1 MKKFVFKRKG
11 NVILTMLLFVMFIM
25 IIAALIF
32 SFLTSVET
40 SRKAQKAAQI
50 IAETRA
56 LAIDVRL
63 KERYGYIEI
72 LHKPTP
78 QYVYKTQ
85 YPKMPA
91 YNVIEQGYNDPI
103 LSSDNAAYK
112 SAVIFADKAAKDAGI
127 AYVDGVTKN
136 NDDGTGETKLLTIK
150 PENICIEV
158 LSLPTAKISKE
169 RLKCGPITTP
179 SATPQVLSEVEITN
193 EVPVYGSQHRLNGF
207 TGTAKDVQNNMQNYN
222 YVLVLITY
230 QEQTFFYK
238 AIQRFAH
245 GEQVPGALPGEDGYW
260 TPPPIKTVFAIAYP
274 QIDFCFGADC

>member
-1 MKKFVFKRKG
+1 MKKNIFKRKG

-25 IIAALIF
+25 IIAALFF
-32 SFLTSVET
+32 SFLTSVDA

-78 QYVYKTQ
+78 TYVYKTQ
-85 YPKMPA
+85 FPVAPDF
-91 YNVIEQGYNDPI
+91 NTIQGYDNKI
-103 LSSDNAAYK
+103 LSPNDTAYK
-112 SAVIFADKAAKDAGI
+112 SAVIFADTSAKEAGI
-127 AYVDGVTKN
+127 SYIDGVTKN
-136 NDDGTGETKLLTIK
+136 NDDGTGNTKLLEVK

-158 LSLPTAKISKE
+158 YSLPDTKISKE
-169 RLKCGPITTP
+169 KLQCGPITTP
-179 SATPQVLSEVEITN
+179 SNPATVLPNVILPN
-193 EVPVYGSQHRLNGF
+193 DVPIYGSQHRLNGF
-207 TGTAKDVQNNMQNYN
+207 TGTATDIQNDIRNYN
-222 YVLVLITY
+222 YVFVLLTY
-230 QEQTFFYK
+230 QEKTFFYE

-260 TPPPIKTVFAIAYP
+260 TPPPVKTVWAIAYP